1 MSVICSV
8 YCVIWSGYCGEG
20 RKEWHSWHWQEEVGT
35 WSLVALIGIVNIF
48 NLGHMQMLQCLQHQV
63 SVVDLWCCL
72 VQVSGASR
80 FDCRPVCLCHSKAYQ
95 AEFREGYLHICQER
109 SPPNRCFTLLAF
121 GIFMSSAVCHLTHVL
136 CSFYHWHCCC
146 MFGSCNDVID
156 IWRAQGGGWLSVFH
170 IQRWK
175 HFWRLT
181 CVLAARTMC
190 GDGTV
195 DHCTGPIHQCVVSFC
210 SLSYLASPFIQ

>member
-1 MSVICSV
+1 MGYFGAIILWQPSDQRSCFWLQERSLCLSSASLILVDYFIMSVICSV

-63 SVVDLWCCL
+63 FVVDLWCCV

-121 GIFMSSAVCHLTHVL
+121 GIFNALSRMSSYT
-136 CSFYHWHCCC
+136 
-146 MFGSCNDVID
+146 
-156 IWRAQGGGWLSVFH
+156 
-170 IQRWK
+170 
-175 HFWRLT
+175 RL
-181 CVLAARTMC
+181 M
-190 GDGTV
+190 
-195 DHCTGPIHQCVVSFC
+195 
-210 SLSYLASPFIQ
+210 

>member
-35 WSLVALIGIVNIF
+35 RSWLLLLALWTFSIF
-48 NLGHMQMLQCLQHQV
+48 GHMQMLQCLQYHV
-63 SVVDLWCCL
+63 SVLDLWCCL

-95 AEFREGYLHICQER
+95 AEFREGYLHLG
-109 SPPNRCFTLLAF
+109 SL
-121 GIFMSSAVCHLTHVL
+121 MSSAVCHLALVL
-136 CSFYHWHCCC
+136 CSYYHWHRCC
-146 MFGSCNDVID
+146 MLGSCNDVIN

-181 CVLAARTMC
+181 CVLAATRMC

-195 DHCTGPIHQCVVSFC
+195 DHCTGPIYQCVVSFC
-210 SLSYLASPFIQ
+210 GLSYLASPFIQ